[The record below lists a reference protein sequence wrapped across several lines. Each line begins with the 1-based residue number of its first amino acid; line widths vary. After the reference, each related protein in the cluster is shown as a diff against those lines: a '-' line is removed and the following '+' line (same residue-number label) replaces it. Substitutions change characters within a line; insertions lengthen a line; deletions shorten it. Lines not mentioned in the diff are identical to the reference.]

1 MDFYIVKIGLEFA
14 RNYWIL
20 GIISCPIIEWTS
32 LGNFMP
38 CLGLFSSGSRIEAPP
53 LFDRDYRARVFFEF
67 FCMRRKNKRVSTW
80 AYSLIRDRDRRWN
93 LMILDSSSNSGSKRW
108 DRTGLFWIRVS
119 RENGGREG
127 GGGGREEIFKEAW
140 IDCTVSSKWKTINGT
155 AGRSKNSLG
164 GENCA
169 SLPTAV
175 IIISISVPERLA
187 NENYKTDCLDFF
199 LFPFLSFFPLP
210 FPSFLKSKVY
220 EKFLENST
228 TSLTINWNSVEKLFQ
243 KLKNKYPRKILRQE
257 ISRRI
262 FEITLHDNWE

>member
-80 AYSLIRDRDRRWN
+80 AYPLIRDRDRRWN

-108 DRTGLFWIRVS
+108 DRTDCFEFVYRA
-119 RENGGREG
+119 RMEEEG
-127 GGGGREEIFKEAW
+127 EEKR
-140 IDCTVSSKWKTINGT
+140 SSKKREST
-155 AGRSKNSLG
+155 AQYR
-164 GENCA
+164 
-169 SLPTAV
+169 
-175 IIISISVPERLA
+175 A
-187 NENYKTDCLDFF
+187 NEK
-199 LFPFLSFFPLP
+199 
-210 FPSFLKSKVY
+210 
-220 EKFLENST
+220 
-228 TSLTINWNSVEKLFQ
+228 Q
-243 KLKNKYPRKILRQE
+243 
-257 ISRRI
+257 
-262 FEITLHDNWE
+262 

>member
-1 MDFYIVKIGLEFA
+1 MKSYDIRFELQQRFQKMGSDGIVLNSCIA
-14 RNYWIL
+14 R
-20 GIISCPIIEWTS
+20 EW
-32 LGNFMP
+32 
-38 CLGLFSSGSRIEAPP
+38 
-53 LFDRDYRARVFFEF
+53 
-67 FCMRRKNKRVSTW
+67 
-80 AYSLIRDRDRRWN
+80 
-93 LMILDSSSNSGSKRW
+93 
-108 DRTGLFWIRVS
+108 
-119 RENGGREG
+119 REGG

-210 FPSFLKSKVY
+210 FLFFLKSKVY

-243 KLKNKYPRKILRQE
+243 RLKNKYP
-257 ISRRI
+257 
-262 FEITLHDNWE
+262 